1 LPFGEKPFAFARYLS
16 PYKKPLAIQESSMP
30 FQLLREAHIAEI
42 NATVREYRHEKSGAR
57 LLSVQAPDENKVFGI
72 TFRTPPS
79 SSNGIAHI
87 MEHSVLCGSRKYPV
101 KEPFIE
107 LAKSSLNTFLNA
119 MTFPDKTCYP
129 VASTNEQDLY
139 NLIDVYLDA
148 VFYPLIPERTLQQEG
163 WHYELDSPEAPLRYK
178 GVVYNEMKGNYSSP
192 DLLIE
197 YEYSQRSL
205 FPDTPYGL
213 DSGGDPE
220 VIPTLTY
227 EEFKAFHQKYYHPS
241 NAFIWFY
248 GDDPEE
254 KRLAYLDAWLNS
266 FEARPMN
273 VEIPLQPRWDAPRRF
288 TYSYDSGDNPQ
299 AKAYI
304 TLNWLLPEVGHAD
317 TLGFTILAHIL
328 AGTPASPLYKALMDS
343 GLGEE
348 VIGVGLESGL
358 REMFYSIGMKG
369 VLPENLDRVESLIL
383 DTLRHLAEEGIDTE
397 TIAASMNTIEFMLR
411 EQNTGRFPRG
421 LFLMLGALTFWLYGK
436 DPFEALAFEAPLNRI
451 KQRLAQ
457 GEKYFEQLLRDHFL
471 ANSHRATVHLLPDPE
486 EGRRREAREAE
497 RLAQI
502 KASMS
507 EEQLQKVIETVQEL
521 KRYQETPDSPEALA
535 TIPTLK
541 LSDLDPK
548 IKTIPTEHLDLDGV
562 RLLTHPLPTHDIV
575 YFDLGFDLS
584 AVPQSLLPYLGFF
597 GRLLLEMGTE
607 KRDYVQLI
615 QRIGQRTGGIR
626 TVLLTDTQRGKGQP
640 VLWFFLRGKA
650 LFPQT
655 ADLLDLLQ
663 EILLTARLDQPERFL
678 QIVLE
683 EKAGLE
689 AGLIPGGSGFVARR
703 LKARHAQADWVSE
716 QAGGVEQLFFL
727 RRLLERAKTDWPA
740 ILEDLE
746 TLRRSLVRRS
756 GMILNLTVNG
766 ERIEALRPLL
776 RAFVEQM
783 PERSLSPVPYAPAPS
798 EGNEALLAPTQVN
811 YVGKAANLYRLGYRY
826 HGSIHVINNY
836 LGTTYLWEK
845 IRVQGGAYGGFSTF
859 DPNTG
864 FWAYLSYRDPNLLE
878 TLKNYDATSRFLQEL
893 ELPEEER
900 VRAIIGTIGD
910 MDAYLLPDAKGWTAL
925 VRYLS
930 GITDEERQRV
940 RDEILSTTQ
949 AHFRQFAEVLEQ
961 VARAGE
967 IVALSAP
974 ETIETIHRQQELF
987 QRLIRVL

>member
-1 LPFGEKPFAFARYLS
+1 
-16 PYKKPLAIQESSMP
+16 MP
-30 FQLLREAHIAEI
+30 FQLLREAHISEI
-42 NATVREYRHEKSGAR
+42 NATVREYRHERSGAR

-119 MTFPDKTCYP
+119 MTYPDKTCYP

-163 WHYELDSPEAPLRYK
+163 WHYELDSLQAPLRYK
-178 GVVYNEMKGNYSSP
+178 GVVFNEMKGNYSSP

-213 DSGGDPE
+213 DSGGDPA

-227 EEFKAFHQKYYHPS
+227 EEFKAFHERYYHPS
-241 NAFIWFY
+241 NAYIWFY

-254 KRLAYLDAWLNS
+254 KRLAYLDAWLNE
-266 FEARPMN
+266 FEARPVN
-273 VEIPLQPRWDAPRRF
+273 SEIPLQPRWEAPRRF
-288 TYSYDSGDNPQ
+288 VHFYDSGNNPQ
-299 AKAYI
+299 AKAYL
-304 TLNWLLPEVGHAD
+304 TLNWLLPEVGHPD
-317 TLGFTILAHIL
+317 TLGFSILAHVL

-348 VIGVGLESGL
+348 VIGAGLESGL
-358 REMFYSIGMKG
+358 RQMFYSIGMKG
-369 VLPENLDRVESLIL
+369 VLPENLDRVEALIL
-383 DTLRHLAEEGIDTE
+383 ETMQKLAEEGIDPE
-397 TIAASMNTIEFMLR
+397 TIAASMNTVEFALR

-421 LFLMLGALTFWLYGK
+421 LALMLGALSFWLYDK
-436 DPFEALAFEAPLNRI
+436 DPFEALAFEKPLGII

-471 ANSHRATVHLLPDPE
+471 ENPHRATVHLLPDPE
-486 EGRRREAREAE
+486 EGRRREAQEME

-507 EEQLQKVIETVQEL
+507 TEQLQKIIETVNEL

-548 IKTIPTEHLDLDGV
+548 IKTIPTEHVDLDGV
-562 RLLTHPLPTHDIV
+562 RLLAHPLPTSDIV

-584 AVPQSLLPYLGFF
+584 AVPQHLLPYLGFF

-626 TVLLTDTQRGKGQP
+626 TVLFADTMRGKGAP
-640 VLWFFLRGKA
+640 VLWFFVRGKA

-663 EILLTARLDQPERFL
+663 EILLTACLDQRERFL

-683 EKAGLE
+683 EKAGME
-689 AGLIPGGSGFVARR
+689 AGLIPGGSSFVARR
-703 LKARHAQADWVSE
+703 LKARHSQADWVSE

-727 RRLLERAKTDWPA
+727 RRLLERVETDWPA
-740 ILEDLE
+740 ILEDIE
-746 TLRRSLVRRS
+746 TLRQIFVRRS

-766 ERIEALRPLL
+766 ERIETLRPLL
-776 RAFVEQM
+776 RAFVGQF
-783 PERSLSPVPYAPAPS
+783 PDGDVSPAPFALAPS

-878 TLKNYDATSRFLQEL
+878 TLKNYDAAPQFLRKL

-925 VRYLS
+925 ARYLT

-940 RDEILSTTQ
+940 RDEIFSTTQ
-949 AHFRQFAEVLEQ
+949 VHFRTFAEVLDQ
-961 VARAGE
+961 VARQGE

-974 ETIETIHRQQELF
+974 ETIESVNRQSGLF
-987 QRLIRVL
+987 PRMLRIL

>member
-1 LPFGEKPFAFARYLS
+1 MTFIL
-16 PYKKPLAIQESSMP
+16 Q
-30 FQLLREAHIAEI
+30 REAHIPEI
-42 NATVREYRHEKSGAR
+42 NATVREYRHDKTGAR
-57 LLSVQAPDENKVFGI
+57 LLSVLAPDENKAFGI
-72 TFRTPPS
+72 TFRTPPA

-119 MTFPDKTCYP
+119 MTYPDKTCYP

-163 WHYELDSPEAPLRYK
+163 WHYELESPQAPLRYK

-227 EEFKAFHQKYYHPS
+227 EEFKAFHETYYHPS
-241 NAFIWFY
+241 NAYIWFY

-254 KRLAYLDAWLNS
+254 KRLAYLDAWLNA
-266 FEARPMN
+266 FEARQAPS
-273 VEIPLQPRWDAPRRF
+273 EIPLQPRWEAPRRF
-288 TYSYDSGDNPQ
+288 VYRYDSGGNPD

-304 TLNWLLPEVGHAD
+304 TVNWLLPEAGHPE
-317 TLGFTILAHIL
+317 TLGFSILSHIL
-328 AGTPASPLYKALMDS
+328 AGTPASPLRKALMDS
-343 GLGEE
+343 GLGED
-348 VIGVGLESGL
+348 VIGVGLEDGL
-358 REMFYSIGMKG
+358 RQMFYSIGMKG
-369 VLPENLDRVESLIL
+369 VLPQHLDRVEALIL
-383 DTLRHLAEEGIDTE
+383 ETMQRLVEEGIDPE
-397 TIAASMNTIEFMLR
+397 TVAASMNTIEFMLR

-421 LFLMLGALTFWLYGK
+421 LALMLGALSHWLYDK
-436 DPFEALAFEAPLNRI
+436 DPFEALAFEKPLNTI
-451 KQRLAQ
+451 KERLAQ
-457 GEKYFEQLLRDHFL
+457 GEKYFENLLRTYFL
-471 ANSHRATVHLLPDPE
+471 ENSHRSTVHLLPDPE
-486 EGRRREAREAE
+486 EGRRREQAEAE
-497 RLAQI
+497 RLEKI
-502 KASMS
+502 KASLTP
-507 EEQLQKVIETVQEL
+507 QQIQQILETVAEL

-541 LSDLDPK
+541 LSDLDRQ
-548 IKTIPTEHLDLDGV
+548 IKRIPTEQLDLQGIP
-562 RLLTHPLPTHDIV
+562 LFAHPLPTSDIIYLDV
-575 YFDLGFDLS
+575 GFALNTI
-584 AVPQSLLPYLGFF
+584 PQELLPYLGLF

-615 QRIGQRTGGIR
+615 QRIGQKTGGIR
-626 TVLLTDTQRGKGQP
+626 AALFTDMVRYRGEP
-640 VLWFFLRGKA
+640 TLWFFLRAKA
-650 LFPQT
+650 LHSQV
-655 ADLLDLLQ
+655 ADLLDLLT
-663 EILLTARLDQPERFL
+663 EILLTARLDYRERFA
-678 QIVLE
+678 QIVME
-683 EKAGLE
+683 QKAGME
-689 AGLIPGGSGFVARR
+689 AGLIPRGSAVVAGR
-703 LKARHAQADWVSE
+703 LQARHSLADWVDE
-716 QAGGVEQLFFL
+716 QAGGIEHLFFL
-727 RRLLERAKTDWPA
+727 RQLSEEIEKDWPSV
-740 ILEDLE
+740 LQRLE
-746 TLRRSLVRRS
+746 TLRRLLVRRS

-766 ERIEALRPLL
+766 ERIEGLQPQLA
-776 RAFVEQM
+776 AFVEQI
-783 PERSLSPVPYAPAPS
+783 PDRSSVPVTYTPTHAD
-798 EGNEALLAPTQVN
+798 GNEALLAPTQVN

-845 IRVQGGAYGGFSTF
+845 IRVQGGAYGGFSAF

-878 TLKNYDATSRFLQEL
+878 TLRNYDATADFLRRL

-910 MDAYLLPDAKGWTAL
+910 MDAYLLPDAKGWVAL
-925 VRYLS
+925 TRYLS

-940 RDEILSTTQ
+940 RDEIFSTTQ
-949 AHFRQFAEVLEQ
+949 AHFREFAQVLEQ
-961 VARAGE
+961 VARQGE

-974 ETIETIHRQQELF
+974 ETVEKVNRETGLF
-987 QRLIRVL
+987 QHVKRVL